1 MAKMRSDED
10 FSKCGGPGPIVRA
23 GQEYERTRGIIPQP
37 IALTSEEL
45 AYVTSSMKP
54 GAIVVVP
61 PPEWVRVTFKIVTE
75 RGNCIECEGKFVSD
89 ATFACLQ
96 ELLRHQVK
104 T

>member
-10 FSKCGGPGPIVRA
+10 FSKCADPRRMYDPLTHRDITAA
-23 GQEYERTRGIIPQP
+23 GMTP
-37 IALTSEEL
+37 EEVS
-45 AYVTSSMKP
+45 YITSSCLP
-54 GAIVVVP
+54 GKIEVVP

-104 T
+104 V